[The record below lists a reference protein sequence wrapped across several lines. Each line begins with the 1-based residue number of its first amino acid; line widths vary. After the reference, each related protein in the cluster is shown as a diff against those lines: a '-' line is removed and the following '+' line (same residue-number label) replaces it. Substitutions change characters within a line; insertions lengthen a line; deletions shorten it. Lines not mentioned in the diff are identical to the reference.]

1 MSLQVLSRR
10 QTLASIGV
18 IVGVAGCA
26 ENEDEA
32 PSNTED
38 DPDESTRDTAD
49 DADETDGPEEAE
61 SDPDSDPDADGDDDS
76 DETDSDDV
84 GDDEGVTVTLD
95 PATAEVETEAETSV
109 EVVINNAT
117 DGIGAYEFTVSVAT
131 PDVASITTITEARGD
146 GPGAATVSDDG
157 TTAAVER
164 ALLGDAFDPAA
175 EVSVATVEIIGETTG
190 TTELTVGDVTVGDND
205 GVAYTVS
212 GAESASLDVS

>member
-49 DADETDGPEEAE
+49 DAD
-61 SDPDSDPDADGDDDS
+61 DS
-76 DETDSDDV
+76 DETDSDDI